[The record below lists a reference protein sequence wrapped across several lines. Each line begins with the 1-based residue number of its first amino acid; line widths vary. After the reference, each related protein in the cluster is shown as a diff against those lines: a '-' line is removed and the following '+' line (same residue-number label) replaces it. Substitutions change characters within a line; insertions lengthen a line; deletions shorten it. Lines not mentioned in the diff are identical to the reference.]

1 MNCSRLARIGIA
13 IGVMIISLVAVH
25 PEPAVAAPNCPAKS
39 AAMPVV
45 SWLLGQVDSVTVH
58 HFNLVNNQL
67 VEASGYPI
75 TTADPDFLQRLLNL
89 TGSYVKWNGY
99 DAPSPFGYFYYPNWG
114 SWYAQ
119 YELHVGGA
127 VYSIWMWRSRRYY
140 TGSLLV
146 FTFSDMAQ
154 AADGSGQYAGQ
165 HDFCMT
171 AVPVWSLNR
180 LESSL
185 NVGK

>member
-1 MNCSRLARIGIA
+1 
-13 IGVMIISLVAVH
+13 
-25 PEPAVAAPNCPAKS
+25 
-39 AAMPVV
+39 MPVV
-45 SWLLGQVDSVTVH
+45 SWLLNQIDSVTVH

-67 VEASGYPI
+67 VEVSGYPT
-75 TTADPDFLQRLLNL
+75 TTADPNFIKGVLNL
-89 TGSYVKWNGY
+89 TGTYVKWNGY

-114 SWYAQ
+114 SWYAE
-119 YELHVGGA
+119 YELRVGQA
-127 VYSIWMWRSRRYY
+127 VYSVWMWRSRRYN

-154 AADGSGQYAGQ
+154 AADSSGQHAGQ

-171 AVPVWSLNR
+171 AVPVWSIRR

-185 NVGK
+185 TAGK